1 MIHQATK
8 LDTIRNKR
16 HQNITKKE
24 KKRKE
29 KIQKHIWFK
38 LQTQG
43 HKGENVTPWHCE
55 EARVFMNIKVKEE
68 MEHLVFGVVK
78 FRQKQSEEF
87 IIMKKIITHMK
98 LRIWST
104 WCYKKL
110 KRSFEN
116 ELYS

>member
-1 MIHQATK
+1 
-8 LDTIRNKR
+8 
-16 HQNITKKE
+16 
-24 KKRKE
+24 
-29 KIQKHIWFK
+29 
-38 LQTQG
+38 
-43 HKGENVTPWHCE
+43 
-55 EARVFMNIKVKEE
+55 
-68 MEHLVFGVVK
+68 VFGVVK